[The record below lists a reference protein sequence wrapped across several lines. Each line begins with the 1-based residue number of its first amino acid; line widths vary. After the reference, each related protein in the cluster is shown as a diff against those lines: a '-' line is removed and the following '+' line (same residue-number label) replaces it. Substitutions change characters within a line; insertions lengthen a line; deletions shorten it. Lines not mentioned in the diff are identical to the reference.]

1 MVVKQSINIQDQF
14 LNQLRKESIYVTV
27 ILLNGFQMKGF
38 IKGFDNFTVLVETDG
53 KQQLIFKHAISTF
66 SPHKRVSLQTGEE
79 QAEQQV

>member
-1 MVVKQSINIQDQF
+1 MKQSINIQDQF
-14 LNQLRKESIYVTV
+14 LNQLRKESVYVTV

-66 SPHKRVSLQTGEE
+66 SPHKRVSMQTEDQQAE
-79 QAEQQV
+79 QAE